1 MRLPASAGGGGSRDC
16 ARTGEPIGRLAIAAA
31 ALALL
36 AVSTGCG
43 GDEKSAGNTSTLAA
57 PADALEGAVARLREE
72 GTFRFEASFTRTKE
86 TAPDDAEEYA
96 TSEGAVDLGPGRSRA
111 SFELAP
117 LFPGREND
125 PPLDQ
130 PIELR
135 WDDKTLTVIARGR
148 SSELTRKHARVSGG
162 LLGRYPDE
170 VDALDDLLADAVE
183 PRSLGTEDGLAHYA
197 FAVDP
202 REGRRAWVSGE
213 LGEALEQATGDAQ
226 VELETWIGADGLPHR
241 LDYVVRLEPVR
252 NAGKLVLPARTIRVT
267 YMLSAFGEPVKVT
280 E

>member
-1 MRLPASAGGGGSRDC
+1 M
-16 ARTGEPIGRLAIAAA
+16 AA

-43 GDEKSAGNTSTLAA
+43 GDEESAGSNTSTLAA

-72 GTFRFEASFTRTKE
+72 GTFRFKASFTRTKE
-86 TAPDDAEEYA
+86 TTPDDVEEYA

-125 PPLDQ
+125 PPLDE
-130 PIELR
+130 PVELR
-135 WDDKTLTVIARGR
+135 WDDETLVVVVRGR
-148 SSELTRKHARVSGG
+148 SQEIAREQARVSGG

-183 PRSLGTEDGLAHYA
+183 PRLLGTEDGLAHYA

-202 REGRRAWVSGE
+202 QKAADRGFPAE
-213 LGEALEQATGDAQ
+213 LSEALEHATGGSRA
-226 VELETWIGADGLPHR
+226 ELETWIGADGLPHR

-267 YMLSAFGEPVKVT
+267 YALSAFGEPVEVT
-280 E
+280 D

>member
-1 MRLPASAGGGGSRDC
+1 M
-16 ARTGEPIGRLAIAAA
+16 AA

-43 GDEKSAGNTSTLAA
+43 GDEESAGSNTSTLAA

-72 GTFRFEASFTRTKE
+72 GTFRFKASFTRTKE
-86 TAPDDAEEYA
+86 TAPDDVEEYA

-125 PPLDQ
+125 PPLDE
-130 PIELR
+130 PVELR
-135 WDDKTLTVIARGR
+135 WDDETLTVIVQGR
-148 SSELTRKHARVSGG
+148 SRELTRKRARASGG

-183 PRSLGTEDGLAHYA
+183 PRLLGTEDGLAHYA

-202 REGRRAWVSGE
+202 QKAADRGFPAE
-213 LGEALEQATGDAQ
+213 LSEALEQATGGSRA
-226 VELETWIGADGLPHR
+226 ELETWIGADGLPHR

-267 YMLSAFGEPVKVT
+267 YALSAFGKPVELT
-280 E
+280 D

>member
-1 MRLPASAGGGGSRDC
+1 VRLPASAGGDGSRDC
-16 ARTGEPIGRLAIAAA
+16 AGTGEPIGRLAIAAA

-117 LFPGREND
+117 LFPGRENTA
-125 PPLDQ
+125 PLDQ

-148 SSELTRKHARVSGG
+148 SSELTRKRARVSGG

-202 REGRRAWVSGE
+202 QKAAERGFPAE
-213 LGEALEQATGDAQ
+213 LGEALEHATGGSGA
-226 VELETWIGADGLPHR
+226 ELETWIGADGLPHR

>member
-1 MRLPASAGGGGSRDC
+1 MTGRAPGATPRPSPHLP
-16 ARTGEPIGRLAIAAA
+16 T
-31 ALALL
+31 
-36 AVSTGCG
+36 
-43 GDEKSAGNTSTLAA
+43 
-57 PADALEGAVARLREE
+57 ALEGAVARLREE

-86 TAPDDAEEYA
+86 TAPDDVEEYA

-125 PPLDQ
+125 PPLDE
-130 PIELR
+130 PVELR
-135 WDDKTLTVIARGR
+135 WDDETLIVIVQGR
-148 SSELTRKHARVSGG
+148 SRELTRKRARASGG

-183 PRSLGTEDGLAHYA
+183 PRLLGTEDGLAHYA

-202 REGRRAWVSGE
+202 QKAADRGFPAE
-213 LGEALEQATGDAQ
+213 LSEALEQATGGSRA
-226 VELETWIGADGLPHR
+226 ELETWIGADGLPHR

-267 YMLSAFGEPVKVT
+267 YVLSAFGEPVELT
-280 E
+280 D

>member
-1 MRLPASAGGGGSRDC
+1 MSAGS
-16 ARTGEPIGRLAIAAA
+16 
-31 ALALL
+31 
-36 AVSTGCG
+36 
-43 GDEKSAGNTSTLAA
+43 NTSTLAA

-72 GTFRFEASFTRTKE
+72 GTFRFKASFTRTKE
-86 TAPDDAEEYA
+86 TAPDDVEEYA

-117 LFPGREND
+117 LFPGRKNE
-125 PPLDQ
+125 PPLDE
-130 PIELR
+130 PVELR
-135 WDDKTLTVIARGR
+135 WDDETLTVIVRGR
-148 SSELTRKHARVSGG
+148 SQELTRKRARASGG

-183 PRSLGTEDGLAHYA
+183 PRSLGTDDGLAHYA

-202 REGRRAWVSGE
+202 QKAAERGFPAE
-213 LGEALEQATGDAQ
+213 LGEALEHATGGARA
-226 VELETWIGADGLPHR
+226 ELETWIGADGLPHR

-267 YMLSAFGEPVKVT
+267 YELSAFGKPVELT
-280 E
+280 D